1 VRRFTDLVSRT
12 EIDPRRVATAPC
24 FPDDLDA
31 APDPTS
37 PAMRVPLAVVGPHAA
52 SRRLTMAWN
61 EPGNGQRDP
70 WKKKSPVG
78 SKAGVE
84 ELLKRIKARM
94 GKLGGGPGGIV
105 TIAVALLL
113 AWLLLSSYTIIDARQ
128 AGVVLRFGQ
137 YSRTLGPGFHL
148 KLPQPIESVTK
159 VETTRV
165 RSVSDSVRML
175 TRDENIITVDFTVQY
190 QAADARQYLFSV
202 DDVDGTISAA
212 AEAAVRS
219 VIGRSTMDQILSGEG
234 AALVSEASGALQ
246 KTLDSYRTGLH
257 ITAVSFQNV
266 SPPAEVK
273 DAFDDVNKAREDKQS
288 TENAAHAYANKV
300 VPVARGDSA
309 RIAAEAS
316 GYKSERIA
324 RAQGDAQRFEL
335 LLKEYKAAPEVTRK
349 RLWLE
354 TMEQVLAANPKVID
368 GSGGRNI
375 INLPAAPAPL
385 SAVTATAT
393 STGDDATDKEAKP

>member
-1 VRRFTDLVSRT
+1 MRACALFLGRH
-12 EIDPRRVATAPC
+12 
-24 FPDDLDA
+24 A
-31 APDPTS
+31 APQ
-37 PAMRVPLAVVGPHAA
+37 
-52 SRRLTMAWN
+52 RLIMAWN
-61 EPGNGQRDP
+61 EPGNGQHDP
-70 WKKKSPVG
+70 WKKKRPVG
-78 SKAGVE
+78 SKAGLE
-84 ELLKRIKARM
+84 DLLKRARARM

-234 AALVSEASGALQ
+234 AALVTEASDTLQ
-246 KTLDSYRTGLH
+246 KTLDSYHSGLH

-354 TMEQVLAANPKVID
+354 TMEQVLSANPKVID

-385 SAVTATAT
+385 STVTATAA
-393 STGDDATDKEAKP
+393 STADDAAADKGSKP